1 MEKIEIQDSYQEL
14 REAPPSRIHEIHSR
28 ARLNTMSRN
37 SLPPGALGN
46 MSTVSLESTPF
57 HDTPEHQHFHVFSYN
72 KLGIFDYFTFSILNK
87 IFIPVLLHVCWAILW
102 VVLYNYADFKV
113 IGVVSGLVTV
123 VSVVISLL
131 LVFRTNTAYDRYWE
145 ARK

>member
-1 MEKIEIQDSYQEL
+1 MEKIDIPDSYQEL
-14 REAPPSRIHEIHSR
+14 HESPIVRLNDTHSR
-28 ARLNTMSRN
+28 ARLTTMSRN
-37 SLPPGALGN
+37 SLPPGAVGN
-46 MSTVSLESTPF
+46 MSTVSMESTPF
-57 HDTPEHQHFHVFSYN
+57 HVTPEHQHFHVFSYS

-87 IFIPVLLHVCWAILW
+87 IFIPVLLHVLWAILW
-102 VVLYNYADFKV
+102 VVLYTYADVKF